1 MRYGLLGG
9 SFDPFHNGHLWLV
22 RAALDDAGCDRVWVV
37 PAARPPHKPG
47 LVLAP
52 FEHRLAMC
60 RAALA
65 DLERVTVSDCEARR
79 EGPSFTID
87 TLEELAA
94 QVGLGHDWVLV
105 MGADMAAD
113 FQTWRDPDGIRARAR
128 LAVAARPAGRLPPG
142 LGEVDE
148 LPGTPPD
155 VTATDIRRR
164 VAAGEPIVDL
174 VPPGIDGYITAHGLY
189 RPEPP

>member
-1 MRYGLLGG
+1 MRHALLGG

-37 PAARPPHKPG
+37 PAARPPHKPD
-47 LVLAP
+47 LALTP
-52 FEHRLAMC
+52 IEHRLAMC

-65 DLERVTVSDCEARR
+65 ALEQVTVSDCEARR

-94 QVGLGHDWVLV
+94 QVGPGHDWVLV

-113 FQTWRDPDGIRARAR
+113 FPTWRDPDAIRARAR
-128 LAVAARPAGRLPPG
+128 LAVAARPAGRLPPS
-142 LGEVDE
+142 LGDADE
-148 LPGTPPD
+148 LAGTPPD
-155 VTATDIRRR
+155 VSATDIRRR

-174 VPPGIDGYITAHGLY
+174 VPPGIVAYIAAHGLY
-189 RPEPP
+189 RSETP